1 MSLMSNCDDPNSN
14 SDNPG
19 HALGLGARCAG
30 GSRQREGVFDRT
42 KRRKTPISSVVGAKE
57 RHALPVV
64 LSGADKT

>member
-19 HALGLGARCAG
+19 HGVWGLGVLADHDKE
-30 GSRQREGVFDRT
+30 RECLT
-42 KRRKTPISSVVGAKE
+42 EQKRRNTPISSVVGAKE